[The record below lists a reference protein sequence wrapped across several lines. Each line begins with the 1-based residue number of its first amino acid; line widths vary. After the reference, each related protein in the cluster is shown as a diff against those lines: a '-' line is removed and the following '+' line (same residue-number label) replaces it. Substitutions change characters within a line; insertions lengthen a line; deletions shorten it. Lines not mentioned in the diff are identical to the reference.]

1 MGRGSSKA
9 GGGGGNAVFS
19 PSRSD
24 DISNKLSAAD
34 SFAFSRTT
42 ITMKDANGKTMGMVR
57 GVERFSDMTGARQF
71 SAYQE
76 IKKAGLDNASIFG
89 TGLRQSDIY
98 LNGNQIYVFNNAR
111 QSRFI
116 AGLTPTM
123 RNAMVGEVQRNDRR
137 NQVLKKAEQAGA
149 IIINY

>member
-9 GGGGGNAVFS
+9 GGGGASVVFQ
-19 PSRSD
+19 PTNSD
-24 DISNKLSAAD
+24 SISNKLSAAD
-34 SFAFSRTT
+34 SFTFSRKTV
-42 ITMKDANGKTMGMVR
+42 TMKDANGKTMGMVR
-57 GVERFSDMTGARQF
+57 SVERFSDMTGSKQF

-76 IKKAGLDNASIFG
+76 LKKAGLDNASMRPGGI
-89 TGLRQSDIY
+89 RHSDIY
-98 LNGNQIYVFNNAR
+98 FNGNQIYIFNNTR

-123 RNAMVGEVQRNDRR
+123 RKAMVGEVQKNDRW
-137 NQVLKKAEQAGA
+137 NQLLKKAEQNGA